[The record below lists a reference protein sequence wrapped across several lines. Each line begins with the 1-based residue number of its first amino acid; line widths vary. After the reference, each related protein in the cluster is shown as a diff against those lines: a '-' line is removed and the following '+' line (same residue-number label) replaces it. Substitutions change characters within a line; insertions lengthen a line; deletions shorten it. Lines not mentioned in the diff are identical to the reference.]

1 MSIDREEFPID
12 FDKLVLKRMITLQT
26 LVTVAK
32 LVRRSSIE
40 SRFVPL
46 LTINFRLKM
55 KQNYFN
61 ISPDQRTI
69 SNPLSSVPQFKE
81 KLHDSDTFKANHLD
95 ITMHFHCVTTMGPV
109 SPRMTRDTHRDTGLC
124 HTDTERH
131 I

>member
-1 MSIDREEFPID
+1 MSIDGEEFPID

-81 KLHDSDTFKANHLD
+81 KLHDMFKANHLD

-109 SPRMTRDTHRDTGLC
+109 SLRVTRDMTVSRC
-124 HTDTERH
+124 Y
-131 I
+131 